1 MKLSRAAQEDS
12 LSKGGKAA
20 LINIRALPLK
30 GLYNVL
36 PQRQIQAQTPGRQH
50 CSSPSWQDCQNP
62 SCKTIKKQTHH
73 TTVQKRFKNNVTVQC
88 SSLKIRKS
96 SKQSLSGRSEAPKL
110 FYNALQ
116 EQKTEVKKPNNL
128 NIVNLGF

>member
-20 LINIRALPLK
+20 LINTRALPLK
-30 GLYNVL
+30 GLYNFL
-36 PQRQIQAQTPGRQH
+36 PQRQIQAQTPGQQR

-62 SCKTIKKQTHH
+62 SCKTIKKQMHH
-73 TTVQKRFKNNVTVQC
+73 TTVQKRFKNNFTVLR

-96 SKQSLSGRSEAPKL
+96 SKQSLPGQSEAPKL